1 MPKVKRVFR
10 SKVNKENLSKH
21 EYFDFKNMS
30 ITQIVGVFLVSI
42 LLIGILTTT
51 IVISIKNNGSIGV
64 PTYTSSDYS
73 TSFDDG
79 WTTIFNNTGE
89 VKENTNLKT
98 YNIKAEYKSNEGI
111 TFYKK
116 IPTDVSTGYSVGFV
130 VKNAVF
136 NAYVDYDDNG
146 VIEDNEFVG
155 TTHYYHGENHYIG
168 TYWDYVLLN
177 DSMEG
182 HNLYIKF
189 TSKSTMSGFVS
200 NFFYGNTAST
210 YYQFYRT
217 IVFQFFLSFALLFF
231 CIILLLVSYIN
242 QISRKQAPQL
252 SIISLF
258 GIFFSLYI
266 LFESGYLQVLTGNTY
281 IFKTMS
287 YLSLCISGW
296 MMSFYL
302 YLKSQSMRFI
312 QFARI
317 LIWYFI
323 LTIGAIM
330 VTTLVPEFELS
341 LTSPIMISGF
351 YAVCVSSTFNAL
363 EEMKRDKINTIFF
376 VQMIVFFVGVTV
388 SGIFQAFDLVRVS
401 NIIMLSGIIFV
412 TVCALTF
419 EYQFNVLKS
428 TKVMQKQKE
437 EQDTKVAIM
446 LAQIQPHFL
455 YNSLNS
461 IAILCEVNPKQAHDL
476 TIKFAQYLRNNID
489 ALSKDTPILF
499 RTELRSIKNY
509 LDIERIRF
517 SDKLN
522 IVDNIQVSDFYVPVL
537 TIQPLVEN
545 AVKHG
550 ISKKPTPGVLMLS
563 TTEDTNNFYVI
574 IEDSGVGFDT
584 SILEIKEKLGKS
596 IGISNVKYR
605 LKSMVGG
612 DVKIESTIGK
622 GTKVTVTLP
631 KVLNKTGQ
639 VEE

>member
-10 SKVNKENLSKH
+10 SKVNKDNLSKH

-30 ITQIVGVFLVSI
+30 FTQIFGVSLVI
-42 LLIGILTTT
+42 LFLIGVLTTT
-51 IVISIKNNGSIGV
+51 IVFSIKNNGKIGV
-64 PTYTSSDYS
+64 PVFVSSDYS
-73 TSFDDG
+73 EHFDDG
-79 WTTIFNNTGE
+79 WTVIYNNTGE
-89 VKENTNLKT
+89 IVDNQNLKT
-98 YNIKAEYKSNEGI
+98 YNFKPKDKSGEGLTIK
-111 TFYKK
+111 KK
-116 IPTDVSTGYSVGFV
+116 IPTGISSGYSIGFV
-130 VKNAVF
+130 LKNAVF
-136 NAYVDYDDNG
+136 DAYIDYDDNG
-146 VIEDNEFVG
+146 SLDENEYIG
-155 TTHYYHGENHYIG
+155 TTHYYHGPNQYIG
-168 TYWDYVLLN
+168 TYWDYVSLTEE
-177 DSMEG
+177 MEG

-189 TSKSTMSGFVS
+189 TSNSTISGFVS
-200 NFFYGNTAST
+200 NFYYGNTAST

-266 LFESGYLQVLTGNTY
+266 LFESGYLQVITGNTY
-281 IFKTMS
+281 IFKTLS

-296 MMSFYL
+296 MMAFYL
-302 YLKSQSMRFI
+302 YLKSQSMRFLH
-312 QFARI
+312 FARV

-323 LTIGAIM
+323 LTMGCIM
-330 VTTLVPEFELS
+330 VTALVPKFELS
-341 LTSPIMISGF
+341 YISPIMISGF

-376 VQMIVFFVGVTV
+376 VQMIVFFICVTV
-388 SGIFQAFDLVRVS
+388 SGVFQAFDLVRIS
-401 NIIMLSGIIFV
+401 NIIMLSGMIFV

-419 EYQFNVLKS
+419 EYQFNVLRS
-428 TKVMQKQKE
+428 TKMMKEQRE

-461 IAILCEVNPKQAHDL
+461 IAILCEINPKQAHDL

-509 LDIERIRF
+509 LDIEKIRF

-522 IVDNIQVSDFYVPVL
+522 IVDNIQVSGFYVPVL

-574 IEDSGVGFDT
+574 IDDNGVGFDT